1 MWIVSFD
8 TTSTRAAVTCRIGPS
23 TVNRAAIAKIAIA
36 SILQRLLTEI
46 AAAGA
51 IVGRGAGLWLTAAQT
66 HGTTVDSM
74 ARGVHTQLA
83 NAVRDGLAGESIE
96 LLNIFTHVAATR
108 CFAASEFHLLYQTGT
123 G

>member
-1 MWIVSFD
+1 MRIISFD
-8 TTSTRAAVTCRIGPS
+8 TTSTRAAVACGIGPS
-23 TVNRAAIAKIAIA
+23 TIYRAAIAKIAIA

-51 IVGRGAGLWLTAAQT
+51 VVGRGAGLWLTAAQA

-74 ARGVHTQLA
+74 ACGVHAQLA
-83 NAVRDGLAGESIE
+83 NAVCDSLAGESIQ
-96 LLNIFTHVAATR
+96 LFNIFTHVAATR
-108 CFAASEFHLLYQTGT
+108 CFAPSEFHLLYQTGT